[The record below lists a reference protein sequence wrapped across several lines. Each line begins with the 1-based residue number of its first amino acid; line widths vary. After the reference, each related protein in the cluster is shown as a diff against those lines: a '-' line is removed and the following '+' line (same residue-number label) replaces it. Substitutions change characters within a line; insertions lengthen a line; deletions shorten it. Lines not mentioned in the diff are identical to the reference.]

1 VDCLRDTGIKYNI
14 LDYALYICF
23 YPQFVQGPIVL
34 QSEFMP
40 QLHDENRRTV
50 DYEYLSRGM
59 YRFILG
65 LAKKVII
72 ADSLAGVVNIG
83 YQKLENIYG
92 LSVLLLILAYTMQIY
107 FDFSGYSDMAIGL
120 GQMLHFDLPENFDSP
135 YKACSISEFWD
146 RWHITLTRFF
156 TRYVYI
162 PLGGSRKG
170 QLRTYTNI
178 LLIFLLSGLWHGA
191 DWSFVAWGALHGVAM
206 VIDRLIRRS
215 GIKIPRWLGV
225 LATFIFVNF
234 VWVFFVADNL
244 DLAMMSFNHLIHGS
258 WTVVSPYMAGALNEL
273 VEGALI
279 CRLDILCI
287 QDIFNGF
294 TLVLV
299 LVALICICEFTKN
312 TRQISDKLTPGI
324 KCATIMVG
332 LGLWSIL
339 SISGVTNFIYW
350 NF

>member
-40 QLHDENRRTV
+40 QLHDESRRAV
-50 DYEYLSRGM
+50 DYEYLSKGL

-72 ADSLAGVVNIG
+72 ADSIAGVVNIG
-83 YQKLENIYG
+83 YQKMESIYG
-92 LSVLLLILAYTMQIY
+92 LSILLLILAYTMQIY

-206 VIDRLIRRS
+206 VIDRLIRR
-215 GIKIPRWLGV
+215 GDIKIPRWMGL
-225 LATFIFVNF
+225 LATFTFVNIA
-234 VWVFFVADNL
+234 WVFFATDSL
-244 DLAMMSFNHLIHGS
+244 DLAMRSFNHLLHGS
-258 WTVVSPYMAGALNEL
+258 WTIVSPYMVSALNEL

-279 CRLDILCI
+279 CRLDILGI

-299 LVALICICEFTKN
+299 LLLLTCICEFTKN
-312 TRQISDKLTPGI
+312 TRELSERFVPEI
-324 KCATIMVG
+324 KYATIMIG